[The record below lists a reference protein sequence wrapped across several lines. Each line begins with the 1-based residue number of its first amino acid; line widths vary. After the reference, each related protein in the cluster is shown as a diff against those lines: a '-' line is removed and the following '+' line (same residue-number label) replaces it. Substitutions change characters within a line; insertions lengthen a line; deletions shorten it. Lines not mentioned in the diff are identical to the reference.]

1 MESKSGDGVDRNPV
15 HCRRNYERELTS
27 QPENMF
33 RKKSPEPVNVEWLI
47 IGLGNPGPEYSGTRH
62 NIGFEV
68 IDAVADKYRIKLDK
82 AKHKSRYG
90 LGVIEGSGVCLV
102 KPMTFMN
109 LSGQAVAPLLKEFG
123 LKPDRLLIVAD
134 ELDLPL
140 GRLQLKPKGGT
151 AGHNGHK
158 SIKALIGTEDYPRLR
173 FGINSDRKEETIDF
187 VLSKFHPEERP
198 DIQQLLRKAI
208 TGIETLVEQ
217 GIERAQNV
225 VNES

>member
-1 MESKSGDGVDRNPV
+1 
-15 HCRRNYERELTS
+15 
-27 QPENMF
+27 
-33 RKKSPEPVNVEWLI
+33 
-47 IGLGNPGPEYSGTRH
+47 
-62 NIGFEV
+62 
-68 IDAVADKYRIKLDK
+68 
-82 AKHKSRYG
+82 
-90 LGVIEGSGVCLV
+90 
-102 KPMTFMN
+102 MN
-109 LSGQAVAPLLKEFG
+109 LSGQAVAPLLKEFS

>member
-1 MESKSGDGVDRNPV
+1 
-15 HCRRNYERELTS
+15 
-27 QPENMF
+27 MF
-33 RKKSPEPVNVEWLI
+33 RKKPQAPVNVEWLI

-62 NIGFEV
+62 NVGFEV
-68 IDAVADKYRIKLDK
+68 IDAVAERHRIKLDK

-90 LGVIEGSGVCLV
+90 LGTIDGTGICLA

-140 GRLQLKPKGGT
+140 GRLQLKPKGGA

-158 SIKALIGTEDYPRLR
+158 SIKALIGTEEYPRLR
-173 FGINSDRKEETIDF
+173 FGIHSDRKEDTIDF

-198 DIQQLLRKAI
+198 DVQQLLKKAI
-208 TGIETLVEQ
+208 AGIEVLVEQ
-217 GIERAQNV
+217 GIDRAQNV
-225 VNES
+225 INEGS